1 MRHLTVS
8 RLASA
13 GLLTAV
19 AVVGSL
25 FSFPAFGSNCAP
37 VQHMVNI
44 ICAVLLWPWY
54 GVGVAF
60 SASLLRNL
68 LGLGTLMA
76 FPGSMFG
83 ALLCG
88 LAYALC
94 RKVSAACL
102 AEVFGTA
109 VLGGL
114 AAYPVAILLI
124 GAGCGRGGLL
134 RLHHP
139 LPDLHSGGSYPVRDS
154 YLWLGE
160 NGRFVPIPEYAQQTD
175 CIRRKNCAAG
185 NA

>member
-1 MRHLTVS
+1 MRHLTVN

-25 FSFPAFGSNCAP
+25 FSFPDFGSNCAP

-44 ICAVLLWPWY
+44 ICAVLLGPWY

-114 AAYPVAILLI
+114 CAYPVAILVVGKDPAAIAFYAYIVPFLI
-124 GAGCGRGGLL
+124 
-134 RLHHP
+134 
-139 LPDLHSGGSYPVRDS
+139 S
-154 YLWLGE
+154 
-160 NGRFVPIPEYAQQTD
+160 T
-175 CIRRKNCAAG
+175 AAG
-185 NA
+185 AILAGIALGVLDRAGVLRSWQLHRPQEG